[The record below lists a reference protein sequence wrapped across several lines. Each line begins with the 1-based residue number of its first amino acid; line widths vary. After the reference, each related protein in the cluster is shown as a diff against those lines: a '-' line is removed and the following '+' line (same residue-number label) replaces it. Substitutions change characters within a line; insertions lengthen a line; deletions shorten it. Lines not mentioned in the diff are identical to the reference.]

1 VRRAGGKPGEEG
13 FADPGKPAGFE
24 YVVVSPEGKEVP
36 SGGLRAD
43 LFEDRWNTVLRK
55 TASGGWRYET
65 TRDPVLIA
73 SQAVSGGGAGKSRG
87 SFEFIPKRYG
97 SYRVVLTDPDSQA
110 SAAVEF
116 YAAGWG
122 TSPWAIKNPSRLEL
136 DLDKT
141 EYAAGDTATVQ
152 VRAPFPGKLLITVER
167 DVESLKQL
175 VLDATQASDQA
186 KAAVQQNSRLLQEK
200 LSERSK
206 LMSQLD
212 QAKMQEE
219 MNKAMSSLQETVGAD
234 VPTFSEVE
242 QKIQARYA
250 KAKATSELNE
260 TSVESRVL
268 EIEQATANV
277 EAQSRLSQLRAEL
290 GLDAA
295 APAATSAPAIDAPAA
310 AGEPGTA

>member
-1 VRRAGGKPGEEG
+1 M
-13 FADPGKPAGFE
+13 
-24 YVVVSPEGKEVP
+24 
-36 SGGLRAD
+36 
-43 LFEDRWNTVLRK
+43 
-55 TASGGWRYET
+55 
-65 TRDPVLIA
+65 
-73 SQAVSGGGAGKSRG
+73 
-87 SFEFIPKRYG
+87 
-97 SYRVVLTDPDSQA
+97 
-110 SAAVEF
+110 
-116 YAAGWG
+116 
-122 TSPWAIKNPSRLEL
+122 
-136 DLDKT
+136 
-141 EYAAGDTATVQ
+141 
-152 VRAPFPGKLLITVER
+152 
-167 DVESLKQL
+167 
-175 VLDATQASDQA
+175 
-186 KAAVQQNSRLLQEK
+186 QQNSRLLQQK

-206 LMSQLD
+206 LLSQLD

-295 APAATSAPAIDAPAA
+295 PAAAPAPAIETPAPAS
-310 AGEPGTA
+310 EPGSA